1 MTHICY
7 TTFMANV
14 KIAYAKAHL
23 AELLARV
30 ARGERIVISRY
41 NTPMAELVPAPK
53 AEKVQRK
60 FGTGKGKAMLI
71 DPRALDPMTDDEAE
85 AFPSGPRLTRARS
98 FRYPGCGPRLR
109 WRRSTVAQ
117 GIRAALEPRGCT
129 AYQRDLH
136 FGDCHE
142 ARRGQAEDGRG

>member
-1 MTHICY
+1 MPSGITLSTMFLGVAPGKNGHSFCQVPGPRTNGTASCRTSSAAKPSLMMTNICY

-23 AELLARV
+23 PELLERV
-30 ARGERIVISRY
+30 AQGERIVISRY

-85 AFPSGPRLTRARS
+85 AFLQG
-98 FRYPGCGPRLR
+98 RY
-109 WRRSTVAQ
+109 
-117 GIRAALEPRGCT
+117 
-129 AYQRDLH
+129 
-136 FGDCHE
+136 
-142 ARRGQAEDGRG
+142 

>member
-1 MTHICY
+1 
-7 TTFMANV
+7 MANV

-41 NTPMAELVPAPK
+41 NTPMAELVPAK

-71 DPRALDPMTDDEAE
+71 DPRALDPMTDDEVE
-85 AFPSGPRLTRARS
+85 AFLQG
-98 FRYPGCGPRLR
+98 RY
-109 WRRSTVAQ
+109 
-117 GIRAALEPRGCT
+117 
-129 AYQRDLH
+129 
-136 FGDCHE
+136 
-142 ARRGQAEDGRG
+142 

>member
-1 MTHICY
+1 MMTYICY
-7 TTFMANV
+7 ATSMANV

-23 AELLARV
+23 PELLARV
-30 ARGERIVISRY
+30 AQGERIVISRY

-85 AFPSGPRLTRARS
+85 AFLHG
-98 FRYPGCGPRLR
+98 RY
-109 WRRSTVAQ
+109 
-117 GIRAALEPRGCT
+117 
-129 AYQRDLH
+129 
-136 FGDCHE
+136 
-142 ARRGQAEDGRG
+142 